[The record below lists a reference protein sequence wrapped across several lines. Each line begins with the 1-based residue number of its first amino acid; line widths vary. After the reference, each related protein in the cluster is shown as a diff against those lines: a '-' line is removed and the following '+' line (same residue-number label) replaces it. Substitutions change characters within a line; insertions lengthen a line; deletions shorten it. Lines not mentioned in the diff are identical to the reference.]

1 MKEARMPATS
11 EALES
16 HLCGRWARGD
26 GIETRLC
33 DPVTGA
39 ELASVS
45 AKGLDLESALAF
57 ARRHGQGGL
66 RSLSYAERGKL
77 VGAVADVLLANRARY
92 EEIAIANSGNTKTD
106 AAIDIDGG
114 IGTLKYY
121 ARLAAGLGEARMLLD
136 EKPVRLAKAEN
147 YQAIHVM
154 VPRRGVAVHIN
165 AFNFPSWGLWE
176 KAAVAL
182 IAGVPV
188 LAKPA
193 SATALLAHAMVRDV
207 IAAKVLPDGALS
219 ILCGGAGSLLAA
231 LTSDDVVAFTGSA
244 DTAARVRGH
253 GNVVGRSVPVN
264 IEADSI
270 NAALLAPGCA
280 PGSAAWDA
288 FLREVVREM
297 TVKAGQKCTA
307 IRRIFVPFDAADA
320 IADALAEKL
329 KGTKVG
335 DPRAADTR
343 MGPVVTRAQQA
354 AAFEGIRRLAAEAS
368 LVCGGAQAPP
378 LDGIDGERS
387 AFVAPT
393 LLRAG
398 DAGNARAVH
407 EVEVFGPVA
416 TLVPYRDET
425 EACLLIARGGGS
437 LVASLY
443 ADERDFLLRMV
454 SEIGPGHGRILAVD
468 PAIAAAHSGHGI
480 VMPQCNHGG
489 PGRAGAGE
497 ELGGAYGL
505 RFYHQRLAVQGS
517 SDLLADL
524 QAKAAS
530 LH

>member
-1 MKEARMPATS
+1 MPAMP
-11 EALES
+11 EALQSYLSGHWVGGE
-16 HLCGRWARGD
+16 GV
-26 GIETRLC
+26 ETRLF
-33 DPVTGA
+33 DPVKGD
-39 ELASVS
+39 ELATVS
-45 AKGLDLESALAF
+45 AKALDLEGALAF
-57 ARRHGQGGL
+57 ARRSGQGSL
-66 RSLSYAERGKL
+66 RNMSYAQRAKL
-77 VGAVADVLLANRARY
+77 LAAVADVLIANRARY
-92 EEIAIANSGNTKTD
+92 EEIAIVNSGNTKMD

-121 ARLAAGLGEARMLLD
+121 ARLGAGLGDARMLLD
-136 EKPVRLAKAEN
+136 EKPVRLGKAEN

-176 KAAVAL
+176 KAAVSL

-193 SATALLAHAMVRDV
+193 SATALLAHAMVKDV
-207 IAAKVLPDGALS
+207 IAAKVLPEGALS
-219 ILCGGAGSLLAA
+219 LLCGTAGSLLAA
-231 LTSDDVVAFTGSA
+231 LTSDDVIAFTGSA
-244 DTAARVRGH
+244 DTAVRVRGH
-253 GNVVGRSVPVN
+253 ANVVAKSVPVN

-270 NAALLAPGCA
+270 NAALLAPGA
-280 PGSAAWDA
+280 SPGSAAYDG

-307 IRRIFVPFDAADA
+307 IRRIFVPLDRVDAV
-320 IADALAEKL
+320 ADALAAKL

-335 DPRAADTR
+335 DPREPDTR
-343 MGPVVTRAQQA
+343 MGPLVTRAQQA
-354 AAFEGIRRLAAEAS
+354 AVFEGIRRLASEAS
-368 LVCGGAQAPP
+368 ILCGGADAPR
-378 LDGIDGERS
+378 LDGIDAKKS

-393 LLRAG
+393 LLRAE
-398 DAGNARAVH
+398 DAARAVH
-407 EVEVFGPVA
+407 AVEIFGPAA
-416 TLVPYRDET
+416 TIVPYRDEAD
-425 EACLLIARGGGS
+425 ACALIARGGGS
-437 LVASLY
+437 LVASIY
-443 ADERDFLLRMV
+443 ADDTDFLLRMV
-454 SEIGPGHGRILAVD
+454 GEIGPGHGRILAVD
-468 PAIAAAHSGHGI
+468 PAIATAHSGHGI

-517 SDLLADL
+517 SDLLAGL